1 MLYVTVFN
9 LPSSTEVYTIYD
21 EEQEEE
27 EELSR
32 AAISEQHITYRNG
45 SNCRLYS
52 VIDESAVG
60 SNRARWICARKS
72 RIDVL

>member
-1 MLYVTVFN
+1 MLYATVFN

-32 AAISEQHITYRNG
+32 AAISEQHIM
-45 SNCRLYS
+45 
-52 VIDESAVG
+52 
-60 SNRARWICARKS
+60 
-72 RIDVL
+72 